1 MGTWSTTEP
10 IISGD
15 WSFIG
20 QSTAVWPG
28 WYVQVTTPGYRWNP
42 ETKKYEPYGT
52 TTETQYISFGL
63 YTKNYVARTRN
74 NEICLCTDI
83 YTRYGGDSA
92 YGNTCTVYG
101 YAKDENGE
109 WVQGPGI
116 SGIFGSSF
124 YSRGKLYYT
133 LPKTYK
139 FDTAY
144 IGAIYGTTSTTVS
157 TAVPAS
163 IGSPIYLKKDGKWLS
178 TVQWVKVNGKWIQ
191 ADSIQ
196 LKVNNA
202 WKS

>member
-1 MGTWSTTEP
+1 MGAWSTTEP
-10 IISGD
+10 TISGE

-20 QSTAVWPG
+20 QSETKWPG
-28 WYVQVTTPGYRWNP
+28 WYV
-42 ETKKYEPYGT
+42 T
-52 TTETQYISFGL
+52 TTKWEDYYDLDYGGYLKHKVTKTEYLSFGL

-83 YTRYGGDSA
+83 YTRYGGDSLS
-92 YGNTCTVYG
+92 GNNCTVYG

-116 SGIFGSSF
+116 PGIFGSSF

-144 IGAIYGTTSTTVS
+144 IGAIYGTTATTVS
-157 TAVPAS
+157 TSVPAS

-178 TVQWVKVNGKWIQ
+178 TIQWVKVNGKWIQ